1 MLLIIFMFSIFHRC
15 VHGFVCYHPGN
26 CVVPDGPFKIITTSN
41 VEECIGECSIRRKC
55 DWTTFNPKN
64 FHCSFY
70 ESENCEYFDS
80 ENCPMCLTS
89 ERQCIMS
96 KFHIT
101 FSTLKWM
108 WKYYKQCLIFIK
120 INRYNIWK
128 WEPKKR

>member
-1 MLLIIFMFSIFHRC
+1 MLLIIIIFSIFYQS
-15 VHGFVCYHPGN
+15 VHGFVCYHAGS
-26 CVVPDGPFKIITTSN
+26 CVVPNGPYKIITTSN

-55 DWTTFNPKN
+55 DWNTFNPEN
-64 FHCSFY
+64 FHCSMF
-70 ESENCEYFDS
+70 ESENCEAFDS

-108 WKYYKQCLIFIK
+108 
-120 INRYNIWK
+120 
-128 WEPKKR
+128 